1 MKKNSIKK
9 FVSIAIC
16 ATLTVSS
23 CVCVG
28 ATSLPENTNGIVE
41 VVAERTEINNCY
53 SYVCCLLDKF
63 GDVLTQ
69 EDYNFFNEIRFEIQG
84 NFLYPENKE
93 NAGKSIAE
101 IKQKLLD
108 YKLTTQNPDI
118 CSFEDFLKIKE
129 LAQTKLDNEKQN
141 QYMETMIGIPI
152 FKNFEGFFIVY
163 ARYNIEEPMPISER
177 YGDYIIEDVNRSIP
191 SVFGYL
197 AVNPETGDIITLE
210 DGLANGKID
219 EDKLFETSFENMY
232 KLGDADSDGMLTVK
246 DATIVQKAGVG
257 LAETVKTK
265 YGFDTVFDYNN
276 DGIVNVLDSTCI
288 QKKLADIDN
297 K

>member
-41 VVAERTEINNCY
+41 VVYDRTVINNCY
-53 SYVCCLLDKF
+53 TYVCCLLDKF
-63 GDVLTQ
+63 GDMLTQ
-69 EDYNFFNEIRFEIQG
+69 EDYNFFNEIKVEIQG
-84 NFLYPENKE
+84 DFFYPDNEESFNK
-93 NAGKSIAE
+93 SVAE
-101 IKQKLLD
+101 IKQRLLD

-141 QYMETMIGIPI
+141 QYMETMVGIPI
-152 FKNFEGFFIVY
+152 FKNFDGFFIIY

-177 YGDYIIEDVNRSIP
+177 YGDYIIEDVNRSVP

-232 KLGDADSDGMLTVK
+232 KLGDADSDGVLTVK
-246 DATIVQKAGVG
+246 DATIVQKAAVG

>member
-16 ATLTVSS
+16 ATLTVSG

-63 GDVLTQ
+63 GDMLTQ
-69 EDYNFFNEIRFEIQG
+69 EDYNFFNEIKVEIQG
-84 NFLYPENKE
+84 DFFYPDNEESFNK
-93 NAGKSIAE
+93 SVAE
-101 IKQKLLD
+101 IKQRLLD

-246 DATIVQKAGVG
+246 DATIVQKAAVG

>member
-16 ATLTVSS
+16 ATLTVSG
-23 CVCVG
+23 CICAG
-28 ATSLPENTNGIVE
+28 AAGLPENTNGIVE

-63 GDVLTQ
+63 GDMLTQ
-69 EDYNFFNEIRFEIQG
+69 EDYNFFNEIKVEIQG
-84 NFLYPENKE
+84 DFFYPDNEESFNK
-93 NAGKSIAE
+93 SVAE
-101 IKQKLLD
+101 IKQRLLD

-246 DATIVQKAGVG
+246 DATIVQKAAVG

>member
-16 ATLTVSS
+16 ATLTVSG

-63 GDVLTQ
+63 GDMLTQ
-69 EDYNFFNEIRFEIQG
+69 EDYNFFNEIKVEIQG
-84 NFLYPENKE
+84 DFFYPDNEESFNK
-93 NAGKSIAE
+93 SVAE
-101 IKQKLLD
+101 IKQRLLD

-288 QKKLADIDN
+288 QKKLVDM
-297 K
+297 

>member
-9 FVSIAIC
+9 FLSIAIC
-16 ATLTVSS
+16 AILAVSS
-23 CVCVG
+23 CICAG
-28 ATSLPENTNGIVE
+28 AAGLPENTNDIVE
-41 VVAERTEINNCY
+41 VVYDRTEINNCY

-63 GDVLTQ
+63 GDMLTQ
-69 EDYNFFNEIRFEIQG
+69 EDYNFFNEIKVEIQG
-84 NFLYPENKE
+84 DFFYPDNEESFNK
-93 NAGKSIAE
+93 SVAE
-101 IKQKLLD
+101 IKQRLLD

-288 QKKLADIDN
+288 QKKLADM
-297 K
+297 

>member
-16 ATLTVSS
+16 ATLTVSG

-63 GDVLTQ
+63 GDMLTQ
-69 EDYNFFNEIRFEIQG
+69 EDYNFFNEIKVEIQG
-84 NFLYPENKE
+84 DFFYPDNEESFNK
-93 NAGKSIAE
+93 SVAE
-101 IKQKLLD
+101 IKQRLLD

-288 QKKLADIDN
+288 QKKLADM
-297 K
+297 

>member
-16 ATLTVSS
+16 ATLTVSG

-257 LAETVKTK
+257 LAEIVRTK
-265 YGFDTVFDYNN
+265 LNMDTVFDYNN
-276 DGIVNVLDSTCI
+276 DGTVNILDATCI
-288 QKKLADIDN
+288 QKKLADM
-297 K
+297 

>member
-9 FVSIAIC
+9 FLSIAIC
-16 ATLTVSS
+16 ATLAVSS
-23 CVCVG
+23 CICAG
-28 ATSLPENTNGIVE
+28 AAGLPENTNDIVE
-41 VVAERTEINNCY
+41 VVYDRTEINNCY
-53 SYVCCLLDKF
+53 TYVCCLLDKF
-63 GDVLTQ
+63 GDMLTQ
-69 EDYNFFNEIRFEIQG
+69 EDYNFFNEIKVEIQG
-84 NFLYPENKE
+84 DFFYPDNEESFNK
-93 NAGKSIAE
+93 SVAE
-101 IKQKLLD
+101 IKQRLLD

-232 KLGDADSDGMLTVK
+232 KLGDADSDGVLTVK
-246 DATIVQKAGVG
+246 DATIVQKAAVG
-257 LAETVKTK
+257 LAEIVRTK
-265 YGFDTVFDYNN
+265 LNMDTVFDYNN
-276 DGIVNVLDSTCI
+276 DGTVNILDATCI
-288 QKKLADIDN
+288 QKKLADM
-297 K
+297 

>member
-9 FVSIAIC
+9 FLSIAIC
-16 ATLTVSS
+16 ATLTVSG
-23 CVCVG
+23 CICAG
-28 ATSLPENTNGIVE
+28 AAGLPENTNDIVE
-41 VVAERTEINNCY
+41 VVYDRTEINNCY
-53 SYVCCLLDKF
+53 TYVCCLLDKF
-63 GDVLTQ
+63 GDMLTQ
-69 EDYNFFNEIRFEIQG
+69 EDYNFFNEIKVEIQG
-84 NFLYPENKE
+84 DFFYPDNEESFNK
-93 NAGKSIAE
+93 SVAE
-101 IKQKLLD
+101 IKQRLLD

-141 QYMETMIGIPI
+141 QYMETMVGIPI
-152 FKNFEGFFIVY
+152 FKNFDGFFIIY

-177 YGDYIIEDVNRSIP
+177 YGDYIIEDVNRSVP

-210 DGLANGKID
+210 DGLAYGKID

-232 KLGDADSDGMLTVK
+232 KLGDADSDGVLTVK
-246 DATIVQKAGVG
+246 DATIVQKATVG

>member
-41 VVAERTEINNCY
+41 VVYDRNVINNCY
-53 SYVCCLLDKF
+53 TYVCCLLDKF
-63 GDVLTQ
+63 GDMLTQ

-108 YKLTTQNPDI
+108 YNLTTQNSDI
-118 CSFEDFLKIKE
+118 CSFENYLKITE

-257 LAETVKTK
+257 LAEIVRTK
-265 YGFDTVFDYNN
+265 LNMDTVFDYNN
-276 DGIVNVLDSTCI
+276 DGTVNILDATCI
-288 QKKLADIDN
+288 QKKLADM
-297 K
+297 

>member
-9 FVSIAIC
+9 FLSIAIC
-16 ATLTVSS
+16 ATLTVSG
-23 CVCVG
+23 CICAG
-28 ATSLPENTNGIVE
+28 AAGLPENTNDIVE
-41 VVAERTEINNCY
+41 VVYDRTEINNCY
-53 SYVCCLLDKF
+53 TYVCCLLDKF
-63 GDVLTQ
+63 GDMLTQ
-69 EDYNFFNEIRFEIQG
+69 EDYNFFNEIKVEIQG
-84 NFLYPENKE
+84 DFFYPDNEESFNK
-93 NAGKSIAE
+93 SVAE
-101 IKQKLLD
+101 IKQRLLD

-141 QYMETMIGIPI
+141 QYMETMVGIPI
-152 FKNFEGFFIVY
+152 FKNFDGFFIIY
-163 ARYNIEEPMPISER
+163 ARYNIEESMPISER
-177 YGDYIIEDVNRSIP
+177 YGDYIIEDVSRSIP

-232 KLGDADSDGMLTVK
+232 KLGDADSDDMLTVK

-257 LAETVKTK
+257 LAEIVRTK
-265 YGFDTVFDYNN
+265 LNMDTVFDYNN
-276 DGIVNVLDSTCI
+276 DGTVNILDATCI
-288 QKKLADIDN
+288 QKKLADM
-297 K
+297 

>member
-41 VVAERTEINNCY
+41 VVYDRTVINNCY
-53 SYVCCLLDKF
+53 TYVCCLLDKF
-63 GDVLTQ
+63 GDMLTQ
-69 EDYNFFNEIRFEIQG
+69 EDYNFFNEIKVEIQG
-84 NFLYPENKE
+84 DFFYPDNEESFNK
-93 NAGKSIAE
+93 SVAE
-101 IKQKLLD
+101 IKQRLLD
-108 YKLTTQNPDI
+108 YKLTIQNPDI

-129 LAQTKLDNEKQN
+129 LAQTKLDNEKQDE
-141 QYMETMIGIPI
+141 YIETMVGIPM
-152 FKNFEGFFIVY
+152 FKNFDGFFLIY
-163 ARYNIEEPMPISER
+163 ARYNIEESMPISER
-177 YGDYIIEDVNRSIP
+177 YGDYIIEDVSRSIP

-232 KLGDADSDGMLTVK
+232 KLGDADSDGVLTVK
-246 DATIVQKAGVG
+246 DATIVQKAAVG

-288 QKKLADIDN
+288 QKKLVDIDS

>member
-16 ATLTVSS
+16 ATLTVSG

-28 ATSLPENTNGIVE
+28 ATSLPENINGIVE

-69 EDYNFFNEIRFEIQG
+69 EDYNFFNEIKVEIQG
-84 NFLYPENKE
+84 DFFYPDNEESFNK
-93 NAGKSIAE
+93 SVAE
-101 IKQKLLD
+101 IKQRLLD

-246 DATIVQKAGVG
+246 DATIVQKAAVG